1 MHHRRGVEPKKEH
14 TVFRARGE
22 GNLDDIL
29 GVIVRAGLLGAVT
42 DTERVVLGVAQAVLV
57 TSLAAQLG
65 GLVVHVVNAHLLD
78 TSAKAQI
85 EQHCN

>member
-42 DTERVVLGVAQAVLV
+42 DTERVVLGVAQAALV

-65 GLVVHVVNAHLLD
+65 GLVVHVANAHLLD
-78 TSAKAQI
+78 KSAKAQI
-85 EQHCN
+85 E